1 MQPHDTAAGAQVVE
15 HVRREIEAGRLGPG
29 SRLPPERELALEMGV
44 SRPSLRS
51 GLRALQAMGIV
62 TSRRGAGT
70 FIVEGPPQLG
80 KSPLQFLAA
89 LHGFTLDQMY
99 EARRLLEV
107 GAAGLAAERATGEQL
122 AAMADEVTG
131 MFATLDEW
139 QAFLRHDLGFHRA
152 VAAGSGNPIV
162 AAIVGTLTEII
173 WETGRLDMEG
183 FQLRDSA
190 ETHRRIY
197 EAIRAQ
203 SPERARAEMT
213 EHLEHAHWEQVK
225 KGTDSARSTTCGR
238 SRTGSTTC
246 AGIPST
252 TSTCR

>member
-1 MQPHDTAAGAQVVE
+1 LTEEAKKSRTHRKAGDVAAAAQVVE

-29 SRLPPERELALEMGV
+29 DRLPPERELALKMGV

-51 GLRALQAMGIV
+51 GLRTLQAMGII

-80 KSPLQFLAA
+80 KAPLEFLAA

-99 EARRLLEV
+99 EARRMLEV
-107 GAAGLAAERATGEQL
+107 GAAALAAERATGEHM
-122 AAMADEVTG
+122 AGMADEVTG
-131 MFATLDEW
+131 MFATLDEP

-162 AAIVGTLTEII
+162 AAIIGTLTEII
-173 WETGRLDMEG
+173 WETGRINMSG
-183 FQLRDSA
+183 RSLRESA

-197 EAIRAQ
+197 EAIR
-203 SPERARAEMT
+203 SRGVERARREMS
-213 EHLEHAHWEQVK
+213 EHLEHARWEQVEHEVDEVRK
-225 KGTDSARSTTCGR
+225 PAARR
-238 SRTGSTTC
+238 R
-246 AGIPST
+246 
-252 TSTCR
+252 